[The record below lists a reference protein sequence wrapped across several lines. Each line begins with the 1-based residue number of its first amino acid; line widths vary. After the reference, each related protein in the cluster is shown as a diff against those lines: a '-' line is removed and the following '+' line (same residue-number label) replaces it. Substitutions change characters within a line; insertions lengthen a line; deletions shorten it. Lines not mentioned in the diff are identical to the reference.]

1 MFSLFLSLSLSRP
14 GPACLFF
21 PTCSSLQLALALLL
35 CHTCSHL
42 SHYFLSTSS
51 ICLPLFFVGL
61 FRVYVS
67 HACVLCYLHDHLP
80 CLVLL
85 KSSLEELHS
94 SCVLSCL
101 CHPAACD
108 LVQGLCF
115 SALREVPALLSILKT
130 GVFLYRGIYLLC
142 VCSSPVS
149 LLDRLPVYCSIKA
162 ITELTFAPGSSVSS
176 DRIIRPRWIQRRKV
190 LSTRRSSCRGSCSVG
205 MKRSCLSPDTL
216 WRV

>member
-1 MFSLFLSLSLSRP
+1 M
-14 GPACLFF
+14 
-21 PTCSSLQLALALLL
+21 
-35 CHTCSHL
+35 
-42 SHYFLSTSS
+42 
-51 ICLPLFFVGL
+51 
-61 FRVYVS
+61 YVS

-85 KSSLEELHS
+85 KSSLESCTRLVCFRVSVILLHVTS
-94 SCVLSCL
+94 YKDCV
-101 CHPAACD
+101 
-108 LVQGLCF
+108 

-149 LLDRLPVYCSIKA
+149 LLDRLPVLCSIKA

-176 DRIIRPRWIQRRKV
+176 DRIIRPMDPAKEGPFHSAVELQ
-190 LSTRRSSCRGSCSVG
+190 GSCSVG

>member
-1 MFSLFLSLSLSRP
+1 MREGYCHELGLFSLFLSLSLSRP

-115 SALREVPALLSILKT
+115 CPTRSSSSAVYPQDR
-130 GVFLYRGIYLLC
+130 
-142 VCSSPVS
+142 S
-149 LLDRLPVYCSIKA
+149 LPLP
-162 ITELTFAPGSSVSS
+162 
-176 DRIIRPRWIQRRKV
+176 RN
-190 LSTRRSSCRGSCSVG
+190 LSTL
-205 MKRSCLSPDTL
+205 CLLQFCVFARQTAC
-216 WRV
+216 VII